1 MAAAF
6 SVEEKM
12 LEAHVPVFRHMSENP
27 SWLKLPEPFIM
38 GLSHNHIGVL
48 GHRTPT
54 ISLEHQG
61 RPLRVHFLEEHPR
74 TRNKAISRS

>member
-1 MAAAF
+1 
-6 SVEEKM
+6 M

-27 SWLKLPEPFIM
+27 SWLKFPEPFIM

-61 RPLRVHFLEEHPR
+61 RPLGVHFLEEYPR